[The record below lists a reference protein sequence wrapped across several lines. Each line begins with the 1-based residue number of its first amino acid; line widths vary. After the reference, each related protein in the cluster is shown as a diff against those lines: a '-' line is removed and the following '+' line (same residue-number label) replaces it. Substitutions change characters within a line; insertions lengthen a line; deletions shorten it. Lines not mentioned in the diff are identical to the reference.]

1 MNNNH
6 ISAKLEHLSRT
17 IERFG
22 SVAVAFS
29 GGVDSTFLLAVAA
42 DILKDKAQAILARSP
57 VFSAYEESEAKDF
70 LLRTGIVCHVI
81 EPDLMAVEGFVA
93 NGKDRCYHCKQ
104 ALFQQM
110 IQKKNELGLAV
121 LAHGVNADDLN
132 DYRPGLKAA
141 EDLGVASPL
150 AEAGFTKDEIRYVS
164 LMMGLDTA
172 NKPQMACLAT
182 RIPYG
187 TPVSLERLSMIEKGE
202 DLLRSLGFRA
212 WRVRHHGA
220 VARIEVAEAD
230 FPRLL
235 SEEIRRDVTEYFRKI
250 GFLHVAMDLEGFHS
264 GSMNRVLSPHEGPR
278 QNR

>member
-6 ISAKLEHLSRT
+6 ISAKLEHLSSL
-17 IERFG
+17 IERYG

-42 DILKDKAQAILARSP
+42 DVLKDNAQAILARSP
-57 VFSAYEESEAKDF
+57 VFSAYEESVARDF
-70 LLRTGIVCHVI
+70 LARTGIVCHVI
-81 EPDLMAVEGFVA
+81 EPDLMAVEGFVT

-110 IQKKNELGLAV
+110 IQKKDELGLAV

-141 EDLGVASPL
+141 DELGVASPL
-150 AEAGFTKDEIRYVS
+150 AQAGFTKEEIRYVS

-187 TPVSLERLSMIEKGE
+187 TPVSLERLSMVEKGE
-202 DLLRSLGFRA
+202 DLLRSLGFKV
-212 WRVRHHGA
+212 WRVRHHGD
-220 VARIEVAEAD
+220 VARIEISADD
-230 FPRLL
+230 FPRIL
-235 SEEIRRDVTEYFRKI
+235 SGETRREVTEFFRKI
-250 GFLHVAMDLEGFHS
+250 GFLHVALDLEGFQS
-264 GSMNRVLSPHEGPR
+264 GSMNRGLSLREAPR